1 MATMVWRSRTL
12 TWRFAWPW
20 AAAALFAAGCG
31 SLSAPPP
38 AENTASDEPP
48 TYQDVTSEAGLDF
61 VHDPGPTDTHFMPQ
75 SMGSGCAW
83 LDADGD
89 GLLDIY
95 LLQFGG
101 PDSKSVNR
109 LYRQVAGG
117 KFVDAT
123 EGSGLDF
130 PGYNHG
136 VAVGDVNNDG
146 RQDVVVTQYG
156 GIKLLVNSTGT
167 FKDTTDSAGL
177 INPVW
182 GASTAFL
189 DYDRDGWLDLVVVNY
204 LDYDSKN
211 PCFSPSGAP
220 DFCGPTHFPPRASKL
235 FRNLGASGRGV
246 RFEDVSVSSGIAAVP
261 GPGLGVTIADF
272 NGDGWSDIL
281 VANDGRPNRLWINQQ
296 DGTFADEAVSRGIAF
311 NAMAK
316 AYAGMG
322 IAVGDVDGD
331 QLVDVFIT
339 HLNTETHT
347 LWKQGPRGLFVDKSA
362 ETKVSAATIRA
373 TGFGTLMVDFSNDGG
388 LDIAA
393 VNGRVYLGGP
403 AKETQLGFWETYAE
417 KNTLLANDGR
427 GHFRDV
433 SASNPDFCGHW
444 NVARGLA
451 WADYD
456 NDGGVDLLVTTIGD
470 RARLF
475 RNVAPERGHWLQ
487 VRAVDPNAQRD
498 AYGAQV
504 QLKSPGGQQ
513 VRLINPAV
521 SYLSSSAA
529 AAHFGLGKDDRYD
542 ALVVTWPDGRTEEFP
557 GGEADRT
564 VEIRQGEGQ
573 SRE

>member
-1 MATMVWRSRTL
+1 MVWRSRIL

-31 SLSAPPP
+31 SPSAPPP
-38 AENTASDEPP
+38 AEATAIDDPP
-48 TYQDVTSEAGLDF
+48 TYHDVTSEAGLDF
-61 VHDPGPTDTHFMPQ
+61 VHDSGPTDTHFMPQ

-123 EGSGLDF
+123 DGSGLDF

-167 FKDTTDSAGL
+167 FKDITDSAGL
-177 INPVW
+177 VNPVW

-189 DYDRDGWLDLVVVNY
+189 DYDRDGWLDLIVVNY
-204 LDYDSKN
+204 LDYDPKN
-211 PCFSPSGAP
+211 PCFAPSGAL

-235 FRNLGASGRGV
+235 FRNLGASDGGV

-272 NGDGWSDIL
+272 NGDGWTDIL

-373 TGFGTLMVDFSNDGG
+373 TGFGTLMVDFSNDGA

-403 AKETQLGFWETYAE
+403 GKDTQLGFWETYAE

-487 VRAVDPNAQRD
+487 VRAVDPKAQRD
-498 AYGAQV
+498 AYGAQA

-529 AAHFGLGKDDRYD
+529 TAHFGLGKDDRYD
-542 ALVVTWPDGRTEEFP
+542 ALIVTWPDGRTEEFP

-564 VEIRQGEGQ
+564 VEVRQGEGQ